1 MHADGVEVLPAPAV
15 ESHHLPLRHGRRE
28 VGAELIAERPVL
40 APVGDERQRS
50 QDPGPVLPARVVV
63 AVHARQDLVRVVQLH
78 LQNAFRE
85 KRCHTTEINVAAS
98 TDHVIMSCLQSWQ
111 DDG

>member
-1 MHADGVEVLPAPAV
+1 
-15 ESHHLPLRHGRRE
+15 
-28 VGAELIAERPVL
+28 
-40 APVGDERQRS
+40 
-50 QDPGPVLPARVVV
+50 
-63 AVHARQDLVRVVQLH
+63 VRVVQLH